1 MPKSRLVFVCRECGK
16 ESARWLGRCP
26 ACSAWNSFVEQ
37 TVSAAPAQQTAGPM
51 GFPQELSK
59 VEAKSEERWQLAN
72 HELNRVLGGGLVPG
86 SLVLIGGEP
95 GIGKSTLLIA
105 VAAHM
110 AENRGEVVYAS
121 GEETL
126 GQIKLRARRMGIS
139 GERLYLVAEN
149 NLEYIFSHLDKQ
161 KPVMGIVDS
170 IQSVYLPDVESSP
183 GSVAQVR
190 ECTLR
195 LVQWAKQNQTP
206 LFITGHVT
214 KEGSIA
220 GPRILEHMVDTVLYF
235 EGEPSGT
242 YRVLRAVK
250 NRFGST
256 NEVGIFEMREKGL
269 VEVDNPSQLFL
280 SERDSHA
287 VGTAVTA
294 TIEGSRPLM
303 VVIEALNNPSA
314 FGQTRRVASGIDF
327 NRLLLIAAVLNRR
340 LGMRLG
346 NQDILVNVA
355 GGIRLEETAP
365 DLAVALAIASSVR
378 DQAVDPETVAV
389 GEVGLTGEVRSVP
402 QLERRITEAA
412 RLGFKRIIVPRYGMR
427 NLQSKLAIEVV
438 PVGTVREAL
447 RVGLLPKEETPEEMG
462 EEAGGEDV

>member
-1 MPKSRLVFVCRECGK
+1 MPKARIVFVCRECGK

-26 ACSAWNSFVEQ
+26 ACSAWNSFAEQ
-37 TVSAAPAQQTAGPM
+37 TVANAPAQQTAGPL
-51 GFPQELSK
+51 GFPQELSMI
-59 VEAKSEERWQLAN
+59 EAAAEERWQLPN

-95 GIGKSTLLIA
+95 GIGKSTLLLQ
-105 VAAHM
+105 AA
-110 AENRGEVVYAS
+110 ADLAASRGEVVYAS

-126 GQIKLRARRMGIS
+126 GQVKLRARRMGIG

-149 NLEYIFSHLDKQ
+149 NLEYILAHLDKQ
-161 KPVMGIVDS
+161 KPAAGVVDS

-235 EGEPSGT
+235 EGEPSGA

-250 NRFGST
+250 NRFGSVS
-256 NEVGIFEMREKGL
+256 EVGIFEMREKGL

-280 SERDSHA
+280 AERDSQA

-294 TIEGSRPLM
+294 AIEGSRPIM

-314 FGQTRRVASGIDF
+314 FAQTRRVASGIDF
-327 NRLLLIAAVLNRR
+327 NRLLLITAVLNRR
-340 LGMRLG
+340 LGLRLG
-346 NQDILVNVA
+346 NQDVLVNVA
-355 GGIRLEETAP
+355 GGIRIEETAA

-378 DQAVDPETVAV
+378 DQAVDPACVAV

-402 QLERRITEAA
+402 QLERRVNEAA
-412 RLGFKRIIVPRYGMR
+412 RLGFKRIIVPRYGLR
-427 NLQSKLAIEVV
+427 GLPGKPAIEVV
-438 PVGTVREAL
+438 PAATVREAL
-447 RVGLLPKEETPEEMG
+447 RAGLLPKTEQPGQMA
-462 EEAGGEDV
+462 EEAAVEDA